1 MRDSASSRQSR
12 RETPTRSDLTDAQL
26 IVDKIGTRFSYAAEM
41 VDSTTGLGRI
51 LVTGGSGFVGA
62 NLVAELLNRGYAVR
76 SFDRA
81 PSPLPGHGNLEVV
94 MGDICDADSV
104 TSAVAGVGT
113 VFHTAAIIDLMGG
126 ASVTEEYRQRS
137 FAVNVGGTENLVRAA
152 QSAGVERFVYTASNS
167 VVMGGEHIA
176 GGDETLPYTDR
187 FNDLYTETKVVA
199 EKFVLGQNGVAGMLT
214 CSIRPSG
221 IWGRGDQTMFRK
233 VFESVLAGHVK
244 VLVGR
249 KNTLLDNSYV
259 HNLVHGFIL
268 AAQHL
273 TPGGTAPG
281 QAYFI
286 NDGEPVN
293 MFEFARPMI
302 EACGRKLPRVRVPGR
317 LVHATMTGWQ
327 RLHFRF
333 GIPEPLLEPLA
344 VERLY
349 LNNYFSI
356 AKATRDLG
364 YRPLFTTE
372 QARADCLPYYVDL
385 FRQMEAQPAPA

>member
-1 MRDSASSRQSR
+1 MGDSS
-12 RETPTRSDLTDAQL
+12 LT
-26 IVDKIGTRFSYAAEM
+26 TE
-41 VDSTTGLGRI
+41 LGRV

-62 NLVAELLNRGYAVR
+62 NLVTELLDRGHAVR

-81 PSPLPGHGNLEVV
+81 PSPLPDHAGLEVIT
-94 MGDICDADSV
+94 GDICDPDTVAA
-104 TSAVAGVGT
+104 AVEGIDT

-137 FAVNVGGTENLVRAA
+137 FAVNVGGTENLVHAA
-152 QSAGVERFVYTASNS
+152 QQAGVKRFVYTASNS
-167 VVMGGEHIA
+167 VVMGGQHIVD
-176 GGDETLPYTDR
+176 GDETLPYTDR

-199 EKFVLGQNGVAGMLT
+199 EKFVLGQNGVSDMLT

-249 KNTLLDNSYV
+249 KSTLLDNSYV
-259 HNLVHGFIL
+259 HNLIHGFIL

-273 TPGGTAPG
+273 VPGGTAPG

-293 MFEFARPMI
+293 MFEFARPVI
-302 EACGRKLPRVRVPGR
+302 EACGHKLPRVRVPGR
-317 LVHATMTGWQ
+317 LVHAAMTAWQ

-356 AKATRDLG
+356 AKAKRDLG
-364 YRPLFTTE
+364 YRPLYTTQ
-372 QARADCLPYYVDL
+372 QAVDHCLPYYIEL
-385 FRQMEAQPAPA
+385 FDKMRAQKQPVSV